1 MINSDHEDWLA
12 VLSVLSWRIFRLFV
26 HNIVRLGIHVTDY
39 IEEGCSVQGHIDGV
53 AG

>member
-1 MINSDHEDWLA
+1 MAPTDKTLGCALLEN
-12 VLSVLSWRIFRLFV
+12 FRLFV

-39 IEEGCSVQGHIDGV
+39 IEEGRSVQGHIDGV